1 MKYKGVE
8 IGIPTIGQI
17 ADFIFE
23 KNMTISASEVYD
35 YYEKR
40 NWLTKKGRPIYSLEA
55 MVNAMNGVHC
65 MPKRNMTKDE
75 KKSFK
80 EEKIR
85 RKRERR
91 QKRAKEQQEKH
102 SKREKIIGARIDMPY
117 NEQLKTRRWF
127 IFREK
132 VFKHNGRVCKMC
144 GSKTYLQVHHLK
156 YKAKH
161 YAWEYDLD
169 EVVVI
174 CRKCHEK
181 VHGINKTKF

>member
-35 YYEKR
+35 YYEKK
-40 NWLTKKGRPIYSLEA
+40 NWLTNKGRPIYSLEA

-65 MPKRNMTKDE
+65 MPKRNMTKEEKKSFKEE

-85 RKRERR
+85 RKREKR
-91 QKRAKEQQEKH
+91 QKRAKEQQEKQNYIL
-102 SKREKIIGARIDMPY
+102 STMITFFCT
-117 NEQLKTRRWF
+117 KTF
-127 IFREK
+127 
-132 VFKHNGRVCKMC
+132 
-144 GSKTYLQVHHLK
+144 
-156 YKAKH
+156 
-161 YAWEYDLD
+161 
-169 EVVVI
+169 
-174 CRKCHEK
+174 
-181 VHGINKTKF
+181 